1 MTAAGWVERRPDP
14 NDRRA
19 VRLFLTEKA
28 QPILANMR
36 AAGTLFQEQALAGVS
51 ADERLQLI
59 GLLGRIKANLSNSA
73 LTNSTDVAEPATAG
87 KPARAAKTKAP
98 SKPRPDSANNRAGA
112 ARTTA
117 PSTK

>member
-36 AAGTLFQEQALAGVS
+36 AAGTLFQEQALAGIS
-51 ADERLQLI
+51 AAERQQLI
-59 GLLGRIKANLSNSA
+59 ELLGRIKANLSKPLDA
-73 LTNSTDVAEPATAG
+73 PKPQTEST
-87 KPARAAKTKAP
+87 
-98 SKPRPDSANNRAGA
+98 SNRAGA
-112 ARTTA
+112 PRAA
-117 PSTK
+117 ASPTK